1 MELMNQVTAQQ
12 TKYDRV
18 MAKLKDFHQVYGE
31 SSSDV
36 AANSIDTLVGEELL
50 QEYKQTLQHEH
61 EIDRYRRELHSIA
74 QTRRALEVE
83 ALRYLP
89 WLERALKQDQDD
101 IDFCKTFRK
110 QLDLFRTVHKPTK
123 EARARRLQQEALR
136 VQKEEALQEKQRDEE
151 ERKKFMESAMAKQTE
166 AQPGMVWNRAT
177 GEYQHLNQEES
188 WRD

>member
-1 MELMNQVTAQQ
+1 MELMNQVAAQQ
-12 TKYDRV
+12 TNYDRV
-18 MAKLKDFHQVYGE
+18 MAKLKDFHQVYGD
-31 SSSDV
+31 SD
-36 AANSIDTLVGEELL
+36 AANNNIDALVGEELI
-50 QEYKQTLQHEH
+50 QEYKKTLQHEQ
-61 EIDRYRRELHSIA
+61 EIDRYRRELHAIA

-83 ALRYLP
+83 ALRYIP

-110 QLDLFRTVHKPTK
+110 QLDLFQTVHKPTK
-123 EARARRLQQEALR
+123 EARERRLHQEALR
-136 VQKEEALQEKQRDEE
+136 LQKEEALLKKQRDEE
-151 ERKKFMESAMAKQTE
+151 DRKKFMESAMAKQTE